1 MRKTQRKKRF
11 TPDYRIQYKKKSVSV
26 PSAAQ
31 KNFRQKKS
39 SLRKRSQST
48 EDLMRKRH
56 KGRSSYWNFFLV
68 FLIGAALGAGISFLM
83 MEFVDTNNSG
93 TTEECSTVSL
103 STSQATTNDLI
114 EMGMQ
119 EENAETLVKARV
131 SYGGILLDPMDLL
144 DHDVSVS

>member
-1 MRKTQRKKRF
+1 
-11 TPDYRIQYKKKSVSV
+11 
-26 PSAAQ
+26 
-31 KNFRQKKS
+31 
-39 SLRKRSQST
+39 
-48 EDLMRKRH
+48 MRKRH